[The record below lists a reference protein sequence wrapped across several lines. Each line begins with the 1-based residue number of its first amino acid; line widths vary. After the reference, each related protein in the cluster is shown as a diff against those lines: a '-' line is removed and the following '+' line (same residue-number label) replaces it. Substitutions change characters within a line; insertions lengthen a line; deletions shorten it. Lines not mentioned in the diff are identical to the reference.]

1 MKQMKVLGVIAV
13 ALTLGLTACGG
24 TKECKTHKWGE
35 WEVVTAETCTTDGLQ
50 KRTCTVCKKVEE
62 KKINKGHKWNAWETV
77 TASTCTVAGS
87 QKRTCQRC
95 DAEETQPLDLAPH
108 TFVKDAEGNEV
119 ITWTTAPDCTNA
131 GVGGHRTC
139 EVCGTEV
146 AVSSSEAAAL
156 GHNFHKDAEGNIEFT
171 WTTAPSCELPG
182 VGTKHCDRC
191 GLDVAATDEER
202 AKLGHD
208 VEAIGGEVA
217 PTDGTAA
224 VRLYHCKRCDQTF
237 MGFLANEVTNDSKA
251 HVAFEPETVTE
262 GQEQGARFLG
272 RPIGNALALD
282 STGTSV
288 NKQNGECVYCSTE
301 TGDFIEYAFNLNA
314 TQAAT
319 LATCR
324 MYCDAKPADYL
335 NGTDFWAYS
344 GSNDEWTP
352 GFYIDGG
359 DERFEKDAE
368 TDEFVMVQDHEKAAF
383 DSQPG
388 AAKTNDAG
396 EPVMVKQ
403 GKRIEDYRYVLYVD
417 GNVVDFDPTT
427 ENPTHGSNA
436 NMQREEFELPYTF
449 HLHQGE
455 NRISLHMA
463 GGYRSTFYNFVF
475 RPYVEPTP
483 ITVNETS
490 IEVRE
495 GQTAQITSS
504 MTGLTYK
511 SSSTSVCRVDANG
524 VITGVKVGTA
534 TITVSKEGN
543 YKDAKIPVTVLEK
556 EGVVVLNPSSGAI
569 VPDGGVE
576 FYNSTSSGEWIRNF
590 QQGATL
596 TYTFQSEFAGQF
608 NIQMGLRGSNIVL
621 ADNFTVKVNGVDVA
635 LSATVNTSYSAV
647 DTIVGQTDLIVGENT
662 MVITAIQNNSLY
674 LKSIKLI
681 PVSSEPD
688 LELDPYS
695 DHSFVARAT
704 VNNSLGKPVSSIYC
718 IECGISGYQ
727 MNFLDCDSPDRVSNG
742 KVSNNSALTWKF
754 KNVEPGT
761 YSFMMCA
768 KCNSGRDNPFTDE
781 SLGRGVYQ
789 IFAGGV
795 EGTITVAGKKLG
807 DFGATTENAV
817 YFEMGIVS
825 ISTNQINDNGEIDIT
840 VNYPQQ
846 DYRHVYDGAVRLIK
860 N

>member
-1 MKQMKVLGVIAV
+1 MKKKRLLFLLPLIASF
-13 ALTLGLTACGG
+13 ALTACDLSSLMPN
-24 TKECKTHKWGE
+24 TPRRRSSKEESSEIDDSTYRRSSNNPSTSKYSYHTHSWGDWYVVLEPTCEEYGLEERKCVECGVTQQASISPRGHTWSE
-35 WEVVTAETCTTDGLQ
+35 WEDLIAATCINPGIRRHYCVVCS
-50 KRTCTVCKKVEE
+50 VEQQE
-62 KKINKGHKWNAWETV
+62 EVPPMGHQYDENNVIW
-77 TASTCTVAGS
+77 S
-87 QKRTCQRC
+87 QQPNCIQEGRGQVRCQ
-95 DAEETQPLDLAPH
+95 
-108 TFVKDAEGNEV
+108 
-119 ITWTTAPDCTNA
+119 
-131 GVGGHRTC
+131 
-139 EVCGTEV
+139 VCGEMQEIYQP
-146 AVSSSEAAAL
+146 AY
-156 GHNFHKDAEGNIEFT
+156 
-171 WTTAPSCELPG
+171 
-182 VGTKHCDRC
+182 
-191 GLDVAATDEER
+191 
-202 AKLGHD
+202 GHD
-208 VEAIGGEVA
+208 VFLVGGDVQPA
-217 PTDGTAA
+217 SGKAA
-224 VRLYHCKRCDQTF
+224 VRVYKCRRCDTTF
-237 MGFLANEVTNDSKA
+237 MGFKATDVTDESKQHLVFEENWGVEV
-251 HVAFEPETVTE
+251 
-262 GQEQGARFLG
+262 GAKFWG
-272 RPIGNALALD
+272 RPIGNAMALNSD
-282 STGTSV
+282 GTSV
-288 NKQNGECVYCSTE
+288 NQQDGECVYCSIE
-301 TGDFIEYAFNLNA
+301 TGDFFEYVFDLTAE
-314 TQAAT
+314 QAAV
-319 LATCR
+319 LETCR
-324 MYCDAKPADYL
+324 LYVDAKPADYL
-335 NGTDFWAYS
+335 NGTDFWAY
-344 GSNDEWTP
+344 GSSNAEWTP
-352 GFYIDGG
+352 GHYIDGA
-359 DERFEKDAE
+359 DEHIKKDSSGNPI
-368 TDEFVMVQDHEKAAF
+368 MVKDHARATEY
-383 DSQPG
+383 SQPG
-388 AAKTNDAG
+388 Q
-396 EPVMVKQ
+396 ELSYEVPM
-403 GKRIEDYRYVLYVD
+403 GKRIEKYRYALYVD
-417 GNVVDFDPTT
+417 GQFQDFDPDTAC
-427 ENPTHGSNA
+427 PTHGTNT

-590 QQGATL
+590 QQGVTL
-596 TYTFQSEFAGQF
+596 TYTFQSEFAEQF

-635 LSATVNTSYSAV
+635 LSGVVSTQYSAV
-647 DTIVGQTDLIVGENT
+647 DYIVGQTDLIVGENT
-662 MVITAIQNNSLY
+662 MVITAIQYNSLY

-681 PVSSEPD
+681 PVSSEPE

-695 DHSFVARAT
+695 GHSFVARAT

-718 IECGISGYQ
+718 TECGISGYQ